1 MNIEEAIKLQE
12 LGKKVDHP
20 PSRIFKFINAGPFFD
35 PSCPFPSAKKEGKKK
50 LTSICYE
57 LSPVTRSFKN
67 IKIHGFGNKSV
78 LLFDNLIA
86 CNDI

>member
-35 PSCPFPSAKKEGKKK
+35 RAVLFPPRKKKK

-67 IKIHGFGNKSV
+67 VKMRSFGNKSV

-86 CNDI
+86 CDNI

>member
-1 MNIEEAIKLQE
+1 MRVRSSIELSSSLRE
-12 LGKKVDHP
+12 
-20 PSRIFKFINAGPFFD
+20 
-35 PSCPFPSAKKEGKKK
+35 KKK

-67 IKIHGFGNKSV
+67 VKMRSFGNKSV

-86 CNDI
+86 CDNI

>member
-1 MNIEEAIKLQE
+1 MRVRSSIELSSSLREK
-12 LGKKVDHP
+12 
-20 PSRIFKFINAGPFFD
+20 
-35 PSCPFPSAKKEGKKK
+35 KKK

-67 IKIHGFGNKSV
+67 VKMRSFGNKSV

-86 CNDI
+86 CDNI